1 MDQFQML
8 INLLGNFGF
17 PIVITSYLLLRFEKR
32 IEMLTEVISELKN
45 TCSCIDSENQRRV

>member
-8 INLLGNFGF
+8 TNLIENFGF
-17 PIVITSYLLLRFEKR
+17 PIVVTAYLLLRFEKR

-45 TCSCIDSENQRRV
+45 TCSCIVSENQRRP